1 MMLAAIVACQAA
13 VAQPAFEPVVTDATQ
28 AEIVEQIQETRA
40 RDGNNSEGLIVP
52 LTELAHLYVQDGE
65 LALANAALDQAMYI
79 IRVNNGLYSLD
90 QVSLLQQAIANDTAG
105 GDLAAAWKREQELI
119 ELARRHPEDL
129 RTVPI
134 FREVADGRKAL
145 FEAWM
150 AGEYPEQMIIG
161 EYCGSF
167 GELYSCSRRAAARGV
182 IGDTQMYYADAIE
195 VLLRNELYSSDELRA
210 LETEL
215 VRTSDQVRQRPE
227 LAGPQGCCVPGSQ
240 APLNNPRMFG
250 HDEVERHNGGNYG
263 RIFRDETAARL
274 EELSP
279 QGVRDGSAT
288 QVDEEP
294 SLTSQ
299 KFPSNYLFG
308 RQSLVRLYDYEV
320 ASSAPLAEQA
330 RAFVELADWDLL
342 YSRNSLALDEY
353 EQVYARLREDG
364 AAQAVVE
371 ELFAPRIPI
380 VLPAFLPPL
389 AYEQTEGATGY
400 IDVGFRISKL
410 GEPQRIEI
418 LDATANVT
426 DAAKERLVLIVKT
439 NRFRPRLTDGE
450 FRTSSVVVRYHIYDA
465 QPADESSTAPP

>member
-1 MMLAAIVACQAA
+1 
-13 VAQPAFEPVVTDATQ
+13 
-28 AEIVEQIQETRA
+28 
-40 RDGNNSEGLIVP
+40 
-52 LTELAHLYVQDGE
+52 
-65 LALANAALDQAMYI
+65 
-79 IRVNNGLYSLD
+79 
-90 QVSLLQQAIANDTAG
+90 
-105 GDLAAAWKREQELI
+105 
-119 ELARRHPEDL
+119 
-129 RTVPI
+129 
-134 FREVADGRKAL
+134 
-145 FEAWM
+145 
-150 AGEYPEQMIIG
+150 
-161 EYCGSF
+161 
-167 GELYSCSRRAAARGV
+167 
-182 IGDTQMYYADAIE
+182 
-195 VLLRNELYSSDELRA
+195 
-210 LETEL
+210 
-215 VRTSDQVRQRPE
+215 
-227 LAGPQGCCVPGSQ
+227 
-240 APLNNPRMFG
+240 
-250 HDEVERHNGGNYG
+250 
-263 RIFRDETAARL
+263 
-274 EELSP
+274 
-279 QGVRDGSAT
+279 
-288 QVDEEP
+288 
-294 SLTSQ
+294 
-299 KFPSNYLFG
+299 
-308 RQSLVRLYDYEV
+308 
-320 ASSAPLAEQA
+320 LAEQA